1 MATGSSGSTMTTALI
16 TAIDTREERDVIAA
30 RQRVRLVATELGFD
44 GRDRV
49 RIVAAA
55 SAMTRS
61 FLARFEQ
68 ANLSLLVTAGP
79 PMALE
84 IVLAA
89 PRRPLGQ
96 GQPQRPR
103 LDTAAVRAL
112 MDSVELRHARGV
124 VRLVMRKEL
133 PASAGRDPTALAHR
147 TMAALA
153 DETGVDPFEE
163 VHRQTVEQ
171 IASLTELRQREEQ
184 LIAANAQLREVERAL
199 RASLEEKDV
208 LMREVHHR
216 VNNNLQIISSL
227 LNLQASRATEPAV
240 REELAVVGHRIQSL
254 SLVHQKLYHSDDLSH
269 IDAGGY
275 VQDLCAHLQSAFA
288 AGTGPVALTV
298 EAPHQQI
305 PLDNAIHLGLI
316 VNELVTNSLKHGFRD
331 GRGGHIAVSLQR
343 TDDDSLTLTIVDDGR
358 PDDGS
363 RRGFGMTLVE
373 AMVRRLDGILTID
386 RNGGTRTTLTV
397 PVPKS
402 APQIRSES
410 GL

>member
-1 MATGSSGSTMTTALI
+1 MNSAATTSALI

-89 PRRPLGQ
+89 PRRPPAHGQ
-96 GQPQRPR
+96 QRPR

-112 MDSVELRHARGV
+112 MDWVELRHARGV

-133 PASAGRDPTALAHR
+133 PAGAGGEPTALAHR

-153 DETGVDPFEE
+153 GETGVDPFEE

-227 LNLQASRATEPAV
+227 LNLQASRATETAV

-254 SLVHQKLYHSDDLSH
+254 SLVHQKLYRSDDLSH
-269 IDAGGY
+269 IDAGSY
-275 VQDLCAHLQSAFA
+275 VQELCAHLQSAFA
-288 AGTGPVALTV
+288 ATTGPVALTV
-298 EAPHQQI
+298 EAPPQQI
-305 PLDNAIHLGLI
+305 PLDSAIHLGLI

-331 GRGGHIAVSLQR
+331 GRGGHIAVSLHR
-343 TDDDSLTLTIVDDGR
+343 DGGDVLTLVIVDDGR
-358 PDDGS
+358 ADDGI

-373 AMVRRLDGILTID
+373 AMVRRLDGSLTVD

-397 PVPKS
+397 PLPNSAGQNRSKS
-402 APQIRSES
+402 AH
-410 GL
+410 

>member
-1 MATGSSGSTMTTALI
+1 MTSALI

-61 FLARFEQ
+61 FLARFGQ
-68 ANLSLLVTAGP
+68 ANLSLLVLPGP
-79 PMALE
+79 AMALE

-96 GQPQRPR
+96 GSGPQRSR
-103 LDTAAVRAL
+103 LDTAPVRTL
-112 MDSVELRHARGV
+112 MDWVELRHARGV

-133 PASAGRDPTALAHR
+133 PDTAAGQEPATLAHR
-147 TMAALA
+147 TMTALA
-153 DETGVDPFEE
+153 GETVVDPFEE
-163 VHRQTVEQ
+163 VHRQTIEQ

-184 LIAANAQLREVERAL
+184 LIATNAQLREVERAL

-216 VNNNLQIISSL
+216 VNNNLQIIASL
-227 LNLQASRATEPAV
+227 LNLQTSRAVDPAV
-240 REELAVVGHRIQSL
+240 KEELSVVGNRIHSL
-254 SLVHQKLYHSDDLSH
+254 SLVHQKLYRSQDLSH

-275 VQDLCAHLQSAFA
+275 VHELCAHLQSAFA
-288 AGTGPVALTV
+288 PVTGAVALVV
-298 EAPHQQI
+298 EAPPQQI
-305 PLDNAIHLGLI
+305 PLDSAIHLGLI

-331 GRGGHIAVSLQR
+331 GRGGRLSVSLQR
-343 TDDDSLTLTIVDDGR
+343 AGADGLVLAIVDDGR
-358 PDDGS
+358 VEES
-363 RRGFGMTLVE
+363 TRRGLGMSLVE
-373 AMVRRLDGILTID
+373 AMAKRLDGTLTVSRD
-386 RNGGTRTTLTV
+386 GGTRTTLTL
-397 PVPKS
+397 P
-402 APQIRSES
+402 
-410 GL
+410 GLGVGAA

>member
-1 MATGSSGSTMTTALI
+1 MGPGRMTSALI
-16 TAIDTREERDVIAA
+16 TAIDTREERDVITA

-61 FLARFEQ
+61 FLARFGQ
-68 ANLSLLVTAGP
+68 ANLSLLILGGP
-79 PMALE
+79 PAALE

-89 PRRPLGQ
+89 PRRTLGPQGSPL
-96 GQPQRPR
+96 QRSR
-103 LDTAAVRAL
+103 LDTTPVRAL
-112 MDSVELRHARGV
+112 MDWVELRHARGV

-133 PASAGRDPTALAHR
+133 AQAATGQDPAALAHR

-163 VHRQTVEQ
+163 VHRQTIEQ

-216 VNNNLQIISSL
+216 VNNNLQIIASL
-227 LNLQASRATEPAV
+227 LNLQTSRASDPAV
-240 REELAVVGHRIQSL
+240 REELAVVGNRIQSL
-254 SLVHQKLYHSDDLSH
+254 SLVHQKLYRSQDLSH

-275 VQDLCAHLQSAFA
+275 VHELCAHLQGAFA
-288 AGTGPVALTV
+288 ATTGPVALAV
-298 EAPHQQI
+298 EAPPLPI
-305 PLDNAIHLGLI
+305 PLDSAIHLGLI
-316 VNELVTNSLKHGFRD
+316 VNELVTNSLKHGFHD
-331 GRGGHIAVSLQR
+331 GQGGRIAVSLHRAEADQLV
-343 TDDDSLTLTIVDDGR
+343 LTVVDDGR
-358 PDDGS
+358 ADEVT
-363 RRGFGMTLVE
+363 RRGLGMTLVE
-373 AMVRRLDGILTID
+373 AMARRLDGTLAVARD
-386 RNGGTRTTLTV
+386 GGTRTMLTL
-397 PVPKS
+397 PMPKES
-402 APQIRSES
+402 SKNRSES
-410 GL
+410 D

>member
-1 MATGSSGSTMTTALI
+1 MTTALI

-84 IVLAA
+84 MVLAA
-89 PRRPLGQ
+89 PRRPPGQ
-96 GQPQRPR
+96 GQQRPR

-133 PASAGRDPTALAHR
+133 PAGAGHDPTALAHR

-153 DETGVDPFEE
+153 GETGVDPFEE

-275 VQDLCAHLQSAFA
+275 VQELCAHLQSAFA
-288 AGTGPVALTV
+288 SSTGPVALTV
-298 EAPHQQI
+298 QAPRQQI

-331 GRGGHIAVSLQR
+331 GRGGRIAVSLHR
-343 TDDDSLTLTIVDDGR
+343 TRDDSLT
-358 PDDGS
+358 
-363 RRGFGMTLVE
+363 
-373 AMVRRLDGILTID
+373 LTID

-397 PVPKS
+397 PVPKT
-402 APQIRSES
+402 AGQKRSES
-410 GL
+410 VL

>member
-1 MATGSSGSTMTTALI
+1 MASALI
-16 TAIDTREERDVIAA
+16 TAIDTREERDVVAA

-49 RIVAAA
+49 RIVAAV
-55 SAMTRS
+55 SAMARS

-68 ANLSLLVTAGP
+68 TNLSLLVTDGP

-89 PRRPLGQ
+89 PRRPPGQ
-96 GQPQRPR
+96 GPRTR
-103 LDTAAVRAL
+103 LDTAAVRTL
-112 MDSVELRHARGV
+112 MDAVELRHARGM

-133 PASAGRDPTALAHR
+133 PASATQGEPTALAHR

-216 VNNNLQIISSL
+216 VNNNLQIIASL
-227 LNLQASRATEPAV
+227 LNLQASRATEAAV
-240 REELAVVGHRIQSL
+240 REELAVVGNRIQSL
-254 SLVHQKLYHSDDLSH
+254 SLVHQKLYRSDDLSH
-269 IDAGGY
+269 IDAGSY
-275 VQDLCAHLQSAFA
+275 VQELCAHLQSAFA
-288 AGTGPVALTV
+288 AATGPVSLTV
-298 EAPHQQI
+298 EAPPQQI
-305 PLDNAIHLGLI
+305 PLDSAIHLGLI

-331 GRGGHIAVSLQR
+331 GRGGRIAVSLQR
-343 TDDDSLTLTIVDDGR
+343 DRADNLTLTIVDDGR
-358 PDDGS
+358 PDEGS

-373 AMVRRLDGILTID
+373 AMARRLDGTLTVT
-386 RNGGTRTTLTV
+386 RNGGTRTVLTV
-397 PVPKS
+397 PQPKS
-402 APQIRSES
+402 GPQNRSKS
-410 GL
+410 SA

>member
-1 MATGSSGSTMTTALI
+1 MASALI

-30 RQRVRLVATELGFD
+30 RQRIRLVATELGFD

-68 ANLSLLVTAGP
+68 ANLSLLVTDGP

-96 GQPQRPR
+96 GAAQQRSR

-112 MDSVELRHARGV
+112 MDWVELRHARGV

-133 PASAGRDPTALAHR
+133 SATAPGGEPTALAHR

-227 LNLQASRATEPAV
+227 LNLQASRATDAAV

-254 SLVHQKLYHSDDLSH
+254 SLVHQKLYRSDDLSH
-269 IDAGGY
+269 IDAGDY
-275 VQDLCAHLQSAFA
+275 VQELCAHLQSAFA
-288 AGTGPVALTV
+288 ASTGPVALTV
-298 EAPHQQI
+298 EAPRQQI
-305 PLDNAIHLGLI
+305 PLDSAIHLGLI

-331 GRGGHIAVSLQR
+331 GRGGRIAVSLHR
-343 TDDDSLTLTIVDDGR
+343 TDAGGLTLVIVDDGR
-358 PDDGS
+358 PDDGN

-373 AMVRRLDGILTID
+373 AMVRRLDGTLTIV

-397 PVPKS
+397 PLPT
-402 APQIRSES
+402 AAA
-410 GL
+410 

>member
-1 MATGSSGSTMTTALI
+1 MATGSGGGSTMTSALI

-61 FLARFEQ
+61 FLARYEQ

-84 IVLAA
+84 MVLAA
-89 PRRPLGQ
+89 PRRPPSQ
-96 GQPQRPR
+96 GPLRPR
-103 LDTAAVRAL
+103 MDTAAVRAL

-133 PASAGRDPTALAHR
+133 PAAAGREPTALAHR

-240 REELAVVGHRIQSL
+240 REELAVVGNRIQSL
-254 SLVHQKLYHSDDLSH
+254 SLVHQKLYRSDDLSH

-275 VQDLCAHLQSAFA
+275 VQELCAHLQSTFA
-288 AGTGPVALTV
+288 ATTGPVGLKV
-298 EAPHQQI
+298 EAPRQQI
-305 PLDNAIHLGLI
+305 PLDSAIHLGLI

-331 GRGGHIAVSLQR
+331 GRGGHIAVSLHR
-343 TDDDSLTLTIVDDGR
+343 TDDDNLTLTIVDDGR
-358 PDDGS
+358 PDDGN

-373 AMVRRLDGILTID
+373 AMVRRLDGSLTID

-397 PVPKS
+397 PLPKDASQKRAES
-402 APQIRSES
+402 AI
-410 GL
+410 

>member
-1 MATGSSGSTMTTALI
+1 MSSAATTSALI

-89 PRRPLGQ
+89 PRRPPTLGQ
-96 GQPQRPR
+96 QRPR

-112 MDSVELRHARGV
+112 MDWVELRHARGV

-133 PASAGRDPTALAHR
+133 PAGTGGEPTALAHR

-153 DETGVDPFEE
+153 GETGVDPFEE

-227 LNLQASRATEPAV
+227 LNLQASRATETAV

-254 SLVHQKLYHSDDLSH
+254 SLVHQKLYRSDDLSH
-269 IDAGGY
+269 IDAGSY
-275 VQDLCAHLQSAFA
+275 VQELCAHLQSAFA
-288 AGTGPVALTV
+288 ATTGPVALTV
-298 EAPHQQI
+298 EAPPQQI
-305 PLDNAIHLGLI
+305 PLDSAIHLGLI

-331 GRGGHIAVSLQR
+331 GRGGQISVSLHR
-343 TDDDSLTLTIVDDGR
+343 DGGDVLTLVIVDDGR

-373 AMVRRLDGILTID
+373 AMARRLDGSLTID
-386 RNGGTRTTLTV
+386 RTGGTRTTLTV
-397 PVPKS
+397 PLPKS
-402 APQIRSES
+402 AEQKRSKS
-410 GL
+410 AH